1 MFGLG
6 FSEIMIIV
14 IVAILFLGPDKL
26 PSTMVEVAKFFRN
39 IKDTIGSVKNS
50 IEEEL
55 HVSEI
60 QKEAM
65 SYKQELLNASG
76 ALESSTKMLDV
87 KPESQQP
94 AYVEENTKKAPKES
108 QNVTFE
114 KKVTP
119 KTEEQNV

>member
-39 IKDTIGSVKNS
+39 MKNTIGSVKNS

-65 SYKQELLNASG
+65 SYKKELLNASSV
-76 ALESSTKMLDV
+76 LESSTKMLDIE
-87 KPESQQP
+87 PESQQP
-94 AYVEENTKKAPKES
+94 TYAEENTKKAPKEPEA
-108 QNVTFE
+108 VTFE

-119 KTEEQNV
+119 KSEEQNV